1 MTETPLEISLVDLPR
16 QLGHMRHHD
25 LTWIAPA
32 DLGTPS
38 MSVPEGEP
46 LDISVDL
53 TSVDDGVLVR
63 AHTRVQLHGECVRCL
78 DPVVC
83 DHDIQADDV
92 FFEADRVAA
101 MSAEDDE
108 DSEDLRV
115 IGARDTID
123 LEPLMRDAIVTLVD
137 DRPLCRPDCAGLCPG
152 CGEKWDDLPEDHEH
166 VLVDPRMAG
175 LAALLDTMTADETSE
190 EQTS

>member
-1 MTETPLEISLVDLPR
+1 MIKTRFLSCLLLISSLSVGSLQAQRNKPATRPATTGTNILPNGSLELPLPSGTATAPAVPSDYPR
-16 QLGHMRHHD
+16 QF
-25 LTWIAPA
+25 IP
-32 DLGTPS
+32 
-38 MSVPEGEP
+38 
-46 LDISVDL
+46 
-53 TSVDDGVLVR
+53 TS
-63 AHTRVQLHGECVRCL
+63 
-78 DPVVC
+78 P
-83 DHDIQADDV
+83 DDV
-92 FFEADRVAA
+92 FFEADSVAA

-123 LEPLMRDAIVTLVD
+123 LESLMRDAIVTLVD

-166 VLVDPRMAG
+166 VVVDPRMAG

-190 EQTS
+190 EHTS